1 MSVRNEREI
10 VLSSATCPGCHREWP
25 VTKSKKRQESL
36 FPSSTTGRHS
46 PLKPYQNE
54 CSALWSQRRKE
65 GDNGFEDKT
74 GRRHQPS
81 ANLQTLLLP
90 APGRPPIPPH
100 FLPSPH
106 HSPQMWGR
114 PAFTAFHSIESHLPS
129 PATQRNRTCEIQI
142 AQAIIPRRRERA
154 RLSLVR
160 QGVL

>member
-1 MSVRNEREI
+1 MSVRNERET

-25 VTKSKKRQESL
+25 ITKKRQESL

-81 ANLQTLLLP
+81 ANLQTFAP
-90 APGRPPIPPH
+90 ASSRSTAD
-100 FLPSPH
+100 PSPLFTL
-106 HSPQMWGR
+106 P
-114 PAFTAFHSIESHLPS
+114 PPFTADVGQTDIDCFSWHRVSPAVPGNSTQSHL
-129 PATQRNRTCEIQI
+129 RNTDSTGNNSEKE
-142 AQAIIPRRRERA
+142 RE
-154 RLSLVR
+154 
-160 QGVL
+160 G